1 MLAVVVWEEEEYQFT
16 EIEELEKKDFASRS
30 I

>member
-1 MLAVVVWEEEEYQFT
+1 MLAVEVWEEEEYQWT
-16 EIEELEKKDFASRS
+16 EIEELEKTGFASRS

>member
-1 MLAVVVWEEEEYQFT
+1 MLAIEVWEEEYQLT
-16 EIEELEKKDFASRS
+16 EIEELEKTDFASRS